1 MATEADS
8 MLSLPPVGELP
19 AEIAE
24 RFGVGAMMRD
34 TVQQID
40 TSPLGDKFVGEVV
53 LTPNAVEDLLGWLVS
68 QLGDLALTYLHKGS
82 RVHIEGTVQL
92 REYKDTGG
100 ITKTAIDIVCR
111 DFMMLDSRPA
121 ATREDSD
128 GNAVAD
134 EPLPF

>member
-1 MATEADS
+1 MAKDYNRFTFTGRLGRDPEERQAGTGKVVSFSVACDRPS
-8 MLSLPPVGELP
+8 KGETKTDW
-19 AEIAE
+19 
-24 RFGVGAMMRD
+24 FN
-34 TVQQID
+34 VQCW
-40 TSPLGDKFVGEVV
+40 DK
-53 LTPNAVEDLLGWLVS
+53 
-68 QLGDLALTYLHKGS
+68 LGDLALTYLHKGS
-82 RVHIEGTVQL
+82 RVHIEGTVQI

-128 GNAVAD
+128 GNAIAD